1 MESETLFEIRLDDL
15 QQFSND
21 DEFTQFT
28 MNIKKNTLRYVGIF
42 SETIDELIR
51 EHQVVFTQNDQ
62 VKSTRRVFI
71 GD

>member
-1 MESETLFEIRLDDL
+1 
-15 QQFSND
+15 
-21 DEFTQFT
+21 